1 MKKEKT
7 ETKTGI
13 KSIICPCCGETTFK
27 DEFEICKVCGWQYNL
42 VQLDDPDCSD
52 GPNKLSLNQTK
63 EWFSLKRKYDPK
75 YTWKAHAKKDGN
87 PTLYDLDKLRES
99 VRKTESENDEIKKLL
114 TKNFNSDDIVCPVC
128 GEYKFEYF
136 GDICP
141 ICGWEH
147 CVVQSFDFDYA
158 GFANSLSLNEHK
170 KIFEENRKNNSSYK
184 WDDDPK
190 KYESYRAKK

>member
-1 MKKEKT
+1 MKIEKM
-7 ETKTGI
+7 ETKTRI
-13 KSIICPCCGETTFK
+13 NSIICPCCGKTKFK
-27 DEFEICKVCGWQYNL
+27 DEFEICRVCGWQYNL

-52 GPNKLSLNQTK
+52 GPNKLSQNQTK

-87 PTLYDLDKLRES
+87 PTLDDLNLLKES
-99 VRKTESENDEIKKLL
+99 VRKLESEKDVIKKLL

-128 GEYKFEYF
+128 GEYKFENF
-136 GDICP
+136 GDICL

-147 CVVQSFDFDYA
+147 CLVQSFDFDA
-158 GFANSLSLNEHK
+158 IGFANSLSLNEHK
-170 KIFEENRKNNSSYK
+170 KIFEENRKNNPNYK
-184 WDDDPK
+184 WNEDPK